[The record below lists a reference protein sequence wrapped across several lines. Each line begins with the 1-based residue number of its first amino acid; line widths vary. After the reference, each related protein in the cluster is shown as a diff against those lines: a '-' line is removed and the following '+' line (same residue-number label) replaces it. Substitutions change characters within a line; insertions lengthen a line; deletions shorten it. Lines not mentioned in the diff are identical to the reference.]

1 MVFETFVRA
10 GQDDLSVEEQKEQL
24 DREYE
29 MFLQKRKVSSCL
41 RVIQARLN

>member
-1 MVFETFVRA
+1 MVFKTFVRA

-29 MFLQKRKVSSCL
+29 EFLKIRR
-41 RVIQARLN
+41 RVDLCSPSAYQS